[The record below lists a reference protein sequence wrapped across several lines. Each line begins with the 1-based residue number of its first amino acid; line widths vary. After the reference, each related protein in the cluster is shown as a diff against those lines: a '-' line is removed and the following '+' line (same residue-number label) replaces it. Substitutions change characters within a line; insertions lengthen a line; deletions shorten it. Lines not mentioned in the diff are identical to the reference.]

1 MSCRIEI
8 PQRRSTIRR
17 CIATF
22 PNPVFNGSSV
32 PPFSLGGK
40 KKEKNIQKYKKKK
53 KKEDRKKRRI
63 DLEFIKRIS
72 VSLIPI
78 SFFFSFFLFLFS
90 FLFFFRRGVIAH
102 RNSPFENHRA
112 RAATGR
118 GGFHVIASSG
128 CCCCDRRAN
137 RSYSNEDAAR
147 SIRAESINSLA
158 INRLR
163 PPRADLHGRRK

>member
-53 KKEDRKKRRI
+53 KKDRKKKENRSRI
-63 DLEFIKRIS
+63 HQTHFRITDPNFLLFFLF
-72 VSLIPI
+72 SL
-78 SFFFSFFLFLFS
+78 SFFLSVFLSPGSHRSSKFAVRKSSRAGGDGEGWFS
-90 FLFFFRRGVIAH
+90 
-102 RNSPFENHRA
+102 RNRIELVAVATDALIGHIQMKTRRA
-112 RAATGR
+112 R
-118 GGFHVIASSG
+118 
-128 CCCCDRRAN
+128 
-137 RSYSNEDAAR
+137 
-147 SIRAESINSLA
+147 
-158 INRLR
+158 
-163 PPRADLHGRRK
+163 